1 MLDWRCVAGTRRP
14 ALRQPQPRLRT
25 RAPRINTPPTQP
37 PSQAPLPSAPV
48 PILSSRP
55 ARPLLPAVTTSFEC
69 PDAAKSCTSAC
80 SWLCCLFSSGMCFL
94 CESISLSPVPWP
106 LWPFFWRR
114 SQREP
119 SSDGSRQ
126 YHAFCSVDFLLLF
139 GRVPSVLVPALS
151 LPPAKSGHVA
161 CSPPFSLP
169 TLRR

>member
-1 MLDWRCVAGTRRP
+1 MSQEPGVLRSASPSPVCEPVPPESILHQRNHRLKLLYPAPLCPSSRVAQPDRYSRP
-14 ALRQPQPRLRT
+14 LRPRSNVR
-25 RAPRINTPPTQP
+25 TPP
-37 PSQAPLPSAPV
+37 S
-48 PILSSRP
+48 P
-55 ARPLLPAVTTSFEC
+55 ARPPVVGCAV
-69 PDAAKSCTSAC
+69 
-80 SWLCCLFSSGMCFL
+80 CFRL
-94 CESISLSPVPWP
+94 VCVFCESISLSPVPWP